1 LCQGYRNNKLE
12 NFFSNQGNIMDH
24 FVEDVGVIR
33 VSNGMV
39 FVECVRRSPAQEG
52 ESASLPEARGNL
64 VMPIGS
70 FVRMFGS
77 FSQAIDRMV
86 ELKILQRRAQGQ
98 VSPEV
103 ANSGVSAHIDDH
115 IPKGDRPGKNK

>member
-1 LCQGYRNNKLE
+1 
-12 NFFSNQGNIMDH
+12 MDH

-39 FVECVRRSPAQEG
+39 FVECVRRAPAREG
-52 ESASLPEARGNL
+52 ELAGPPEARGNL

-86 ELKILQRRAQGQ
+86 ELNILQRRVQGQ
-98 VSPEV
+98 VAPEI
-103 ANSGVSAHIDDH
+103 ANPAASAHIDDH
-115 IPKGDRPGKNK
+115 IPEGDKPSKRK